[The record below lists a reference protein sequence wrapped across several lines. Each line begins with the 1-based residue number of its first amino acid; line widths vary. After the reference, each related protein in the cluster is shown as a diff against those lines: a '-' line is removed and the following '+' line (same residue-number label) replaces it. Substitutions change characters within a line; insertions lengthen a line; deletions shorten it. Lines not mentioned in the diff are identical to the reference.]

1 MANLAVQHYKMVVG
15 SSLVT
20 RSCLLLI
27 LTISCAYEEGR
38 SLETMVMEWSDQ
50 PKLQI
55 HVQASS
61 YSVSKKKGGSF
72 LVLRSWRVDMKKRW
86 DLWAWRV
93 QEKGEK
99 GSWKEETKVA
109 TKRAHLLAMIQWSFK
124 ELTLVPWL

>member
-1 MANLAVQHYKMVVG
+1 
-15 SSLVT
+15 
-20 RSCLLLI
+20 
-27 LTISCAYEEGR
+27 
-38 SLETMVMEWSDQ
+38 MEWSDQ